1 MLIGFLER
9 KDGLQHEF
17 TRCGIHTGST
27 LLLELQPFSNKKK
40 KERGWR
46 KKNTSKYTSF
56 HFISDELFF
65 AWEMDERWLQ
75 EAARS
80 DTFFQ
85 ALLRGPKVTAMHLI
99 FKCLP
104 RFRNVIRLTFY
115 SGCIAKSFN
124 CYGARVCIN
133 MLLKWCRFLFI
144 LQLPPTQTIPRI
156 TVLLVSCWSVNVI
169 FEKPTPFPFSALTN
183 RKH

>member
-27 LLLELQPFSNKKK
+27 LLLELQRFSNKKK
-40 KERGWR
+40 DGGG

-56 HFISDELFF
+56 HFISDKLFF
-65 AWEMDERWLQ
+65 TWENGWKV
-75 EAARS
+75 AAGGSRVRHFPS
-80 DTFFQ
+80 GFAQRTKSNSNASFF
-85 ALLRGPKVTAMHLI
+85 

-104 RFRNVIRLTFY
+104 RFWNVITLTFY

-124 CYGARVCIN
+124 CHGARVCIN

-144 LQLPPTQTIPRI
+144 LQLPPTWTIPRI